1 MLSITF
7 MDLFLYYFDQTEGLK
22 QRTKKQKSDVTH
34 PNNSTCKKM
43 LPGSKRLQQ
52 NKLVSIQNFLVCL
65 CRK

>member
-7 MDLFLYYFDQTEGLK
+7 MDLFLCYFDQTEGLK
-22 QRTKKQKSDVTH
+22 QRTKKQKSEVTH

-43 LPGSKRLQQ
+43 LSGSTRLQQ